1 VFLKRSPYSSISGLW
16 QGKSDFSKRKLSPF
30 FSIRTFMKIFILTF
44 LLTSACFAKS
54 FVPGSFTANFEE
66 SIISMA
72 NGKEK
77 KSFGKIDY
85 KFPGHI
91 RFEIISPNPSTFVSN
106 PQRSWYYV
114 PPFVDG
120 EQGQVTIQKSSKLP
134 LTKFLDSIKNGIEG
148 SKLFT
153 FKYKGKDLILSFVK
167 TVQKELTL
175 KEVIFH
181 SGKEAKDVQKMNEFE
196 KMTLIYADGR
206 KVNLKFLELKEE
218 VSLPAKHF
226 EFTPPA
232 KTKIING

>member
-1 VFLKRSPYSSISGLW
+1 
-16 QGKSDFSKRKLSPF
+16 
-30 FSIRTFMKIFILTF
+30 MKIFLISF
-44 LLTSACFAKS
+44 LLCTSAFAKS
-54 FVPGSFTANFEE
+54 FVPSSFSANFEE

-77 KSFGKIDY
+77 KRFGKIDY

-91 RFEIISPNPSTFVSN
+91 LFDIISPNPSKFVSN
-106 PQRSWYYV
+106 PQKSWYYL

-134 LTKFLDSIKNGIEG
+134 LTKFLDSIKNGLEG

-153 FKYKGKDLILSFVK
+153 HKYVGKDLILTFVK

-175 KEVIFH
+175 KEVTFH
-181 SGKEAKDVQKMNEFE
+181 AVKEAKSVQKMSEFE
-196 KMTLIYADGR
+196 RMTLIYADGR
-206 KVNLKFLELKEE
+206 KVNLKFLELKED
-218 VSLPAKHF
+218 VSFPAGHF
-226 EFTPPA
+226 EFTVPP

>member
-1 VFLKRSPYSSISGLW
+1 
-16 QGKSDFSKRKLSPF
+16 
-30 FSIRTFMKIFILTF
+30 MKIFFLSLILSS
-44 LLTSACFAKS
+44 SALAKS
-54 FVPGSFTANFEE
+54 FVPDSFTANFEE
-66 SIISMA
+66 SIVGLA
-72 NGKEK
+72 TGKEK
-77 KSFGKIDY
+77 KSYGKIDY

-106 PQRSWYYV
+106 PKMSWYYV

-134 LTKFLDSIKNGIEG
+134 LTKFLDSIKNGLEG

-153 FKYKGKDLILSFVK
+153 HKYSGKDLKLTFVK

-175 KEVIFH
+175 KEVTFH
-181 SGKEAKDVQKMNEFE
+181 GIKDAKEVKKMSEFE
-196 KMTLIYADGR
+196 KMTLIYSDGR

-218 VSLPAKHF
+218 TNFPPRHF
-226 EFTPPA
+226 EFTVPA

>member
-1 VFLKRSPYSSISGLW
+1 MKLILVTLL
-16 QGKSDFSKRKLSPF
+16 FSTLS
-30 FSIRTFMKIFILTF
+30 
-44 LLTSACFAKS
+44 FAKS

-72 NGKEK
+72 TGKEK

-106 PQRSWYYV
+106 PQKSWYYV

-134 LTKFLDSIKNGIEG
+134 LTKFLDSIKDGIEG

-153 FKYKGKDLILSFVK
+153 YKYDGKDLVLTFVK

-175 KEVIFH
+175 KEVTFH
-181 SGKEAKDVQKMNEFE
+181 ATKNAKDVQKMSEFE
-196 KMTLIYADGR
+196 KMTLIYVDGR

-218 VSLPAKHF
+218 TSFPAKHF
-226 EFTPPA
+226 EFTVPA
-232 KTKIING
+232 KTKVING